1 MSNVKNVE
9 CNFKV
14 KIIYKFIRRRLTRE
28 EERRR
33 KRLKHKI
40 NFNSIMGA
48 RFRNRLGRYDH
59 YFRHCFKIG
68 KFQNNDAN

>member
-14 KIIYKFIRRRLTRE
+14 KIIYKFIRRRLTGE

-40 NFNSIMGA
+40 NFNFISSITIPI
-48 RFRNRLGRYDH
+48 
-59 YFRHCFKIG
+59 KISMLTYT
-68 KFQNNDAN
+68 